1 MTNMINDCFSKINE
15 VKTQFEDMKSNV
27 ITQIQKEIDQFKIGM
42 AEDMIALEKKINK
55 NNEVQKRDVGKL
67 KERIALK
74 FKDFKKKID
83 DNHDLVL
90 KRFAKEK

>member
-1 MTNMINDCFSKINE
+1 MINDCFSKINE